1 MLEQVA
7 DILAAQDPEQV
18 SATRGDE
25 RELEI
30 DERRPP
36 VRCHEPVRLL
46 GQVVVRHTARVQPAQ
61 QMQSLAVVLRVG
73 GACELHGLP
82 LDPGSFDLAPRR
94 AQQSGDAVEACEGLE
109 CPALAAGQMPRQPG
123 QPPARRAGVAH
134 DPFLA
139 LRGFEQR
146 HGAEEIL
153 LEEGHPV
160 SAQGSP
166 NSVGS
171 TPDPAASRAATTST

>member
-1 MLEQVA
+1 MPQVVVGEHAEQPA
-7 DILAAQDPEQV
+7 
-18 SATRGDE
+18 ATRRDQ
-25 RELEI
+25 RQLEVHQC
-30 DERRPP
+30 RQTFGGHQP
-36 VRCHEPVRLL
+36 VRFL

-160 SAQGSP
+160 SAQGNP